1 MPLSTIVSPNVKK
14 FLCLGCGAKF
24 EELLEDELDQE
35 IYCLS
40 CGEVSI
46 MPFRESATG
55 QTGCSSSGCGRRVD
69 EKDVSGKTGGCGSSC
84 GSGGG
89 CCV

>member
-1 MPLSTIVSPNVKK
+1 MLLTMIEPVAKK
-14 FLCLGCGAKF
+14 FLCLSCGARF
-24 EELLEDELDQE
+24 EEMMEDEETQE
-35 IYCLS
+35 VFCLK
-40 CGEVSI
+40 CGEVNL

-69 EKDVSGKTGGCGSSC
+69 DKEVSGGGCGSSC